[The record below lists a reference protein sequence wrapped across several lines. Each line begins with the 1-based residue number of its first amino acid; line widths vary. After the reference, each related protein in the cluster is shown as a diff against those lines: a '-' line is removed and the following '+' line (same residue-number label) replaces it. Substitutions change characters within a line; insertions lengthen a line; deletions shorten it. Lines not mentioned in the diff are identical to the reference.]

1 MTLFDKS
8 LKLALL
14 ASVALLTACPDKE
27 ADDTAVPADA
37 DTDTDADTDADT
49 DTDTD
54 TDADA
59 DTGVAQ
65 FYFLADFTT
74 DGAGAY
80 VDANFGYGMFGIVDQ
95 DWACS
100 VLGNMPYVGEAS
112 AGCPDC
118 DWAFDLG
125 AVEGSVAEGPYC
137 DQFFEDGYVDGSNDY
152 EWGFSDVYYYDY
164 EGTPLALEN
173 VIHLQYE
180 GDWIQFAFNYGG
192 RDWVTGDATASSVAR
207 PISNNGAYIYYYYY
221 R

>member
-8 LKLALL
+8 IKLALL
-14 ASVALLTACPDKE
+14 ASVALLTACPVDKD
-27 ADDTAVPADA
+27 ADDTAPPADA

-54 TDADA
+54 ADA

-65 FYFLADFTT
+65 FYCLADFTT
-74 DGAGAY
+74 DGAGGY

-100 VLGNMPYVGEAS
+100 VTGNLPYEGEAS
-112 AGCPDC
+112 AGCPEC
-118 DWAFDLG
+118 DWAFNLG
-125 AVEGSVAEGPYC
+125 PAAGSVAEGPYC
-137 DQFFEDGYVDGSNDY
+137 DQFFEDGYVDGAFDY

-192 RDWVTGDATASSVAR
+192 RDWVTGDATASSLAR
-207 PISNNGAYIYYYYY
+207 PISDGTSYLYYYYY